1 MMKKVKILTFSCPD
15 QSGIQAKVTG
25 LMDKYNA
32 FLTDVQSYSDK
43 DSNKFFSRIVFFIN
57 DMEVVTEEFFSEFEA
72 LAIKLS
78 MQWSIDDESRK
89 IKTVIAVSKEG
100 HCLNDLLYRA
110 RYRDM
115 PIEIVGVVSN
125 HEVYREIVEFS
136 GIKFHHLP
144 IEKSSES
151 KKMQEN
157 EFRSVVA
164 SSDAELV
171 VLARYMQILSDN
183 LANEWSGKCINI
195 HHSFL
200 PSFKGA
206 RPYHQAF
213 HKGVKIIGATAH
225 YVTGDLDEG
234 HIIEQDVQRVSHN
247 DSPEDLTRKGNDIE
261 SSVLSRAV
269 RWHAEKRV
277 IINGS
282 KTVVFNN

>member
-1 MMKKVKILTFSCPD
+1 MKKIQILTFSCPD

-25 LMDKYNA
+25 LMNKYNA

-57 DMEVVTEEFFSEFEA
+57 DIEIASNDFFIEFES
-72 LAIKLS
+72 LAIELS
-78 MQWSIDDESRK
+78 MKWSIDDESRK

-110 RYRDM
+110 KYRDM
-115 PIEIVGVVSN
+115 PIDIVGVVSN

-136 GIKFHHLP
+136 GIKFHYLP
-144 IEKSSES
+144 IEKNTES
-151 KKMQEN
+151 KKAQEN
-157 EFRSVVA
+157 EFRSIVK
-164 SSDAELV
+164 SSGADLI

-183 LANEWSGKCINI
+183 LASEWSGKCINI

-213 HKGVKIIGATAH
+213 DKGVKIIGATAH

-234 HIIEQDVQRVSHN
+234 HIIEQDVQRVSHR

-269 RWHAEKRV
+269 RWHAEKR
-277 IINGS
+277 ILINGT
-282 KTVVFNN
+282 KTIVFN

>member
-1 MMKKVKILTFSCPD
+1 MKKIQILTFSCPD

-25 LMDKYNA
+25 LMNKHNA

-57 DMEVVTEEFFSEFEA
+57 DIEIASNDFFIEFES
-72 LAIKLS
+72 LAIELS
-78 MQWSIDDESRK
+78 MKWSIDDESRK

-110 RYRDM
+110 KYRDM
-115 PIEIVGVVSN
+115 PIDIVGVVSN

-136 GIKFHHLP
+136 GIKFHYLP
-144 IEKSSES
+144 IEKNTES
-151 KKMQEN
+151 KKAQEN
-157 EFRSVVA
+157 EFRSIVK
-164 SSDAELV
+164 SSGADLI
-171 VLARYMQILSDN
+171 VLARYMQILSDS
-183 LANEWSGKCINI
+183 LASEWSGKCINI

-213 HKGVKIIGATAH
+213 DKGVKIIGATAH

-234 HIIEQDVQRVSHN
+234 HIIEQDVQRVSHR

-269 RWHAEKRV
+269 RWHAEKR
-277 IINGS
+277 ILINGT
-282 KTVVFNN
+282 KTIVFN

>member
-1 MMKKVKILTFSCPD
+1 MKKIQILTFSCPD

-25 LMDKYNA
+25 LMNKYNA

-57 DMEVVTEEFFSEFEA
+57 DIEIASNDFFIEFES
-72 LAIKLS
+72 LAIELS
-78 MQWSIDDESRK
+78 MKWSIDDESRK

-110 RYRDM
+110 KYRDM
-115 PIEIVGVVSN
+115 PIDIVGVVSN

-136 GIKFHHLP
+136 GIKFHYLP
-144 IEKSSES
+144 IEKNTES
-151 KKMQEN
+151 KKAQEN
-157 EFRSVVA
+157 EFRSIVK
-164 SSDAELV
+164 SSGADLI
-171 VLARYMQILSDN
+171 VLARYMQILSDS
-183 LANEWSGKCINI
+183 LASEWSGKCINI

-213 HKGVKIIGATAH
+213 DKGVKIIGATAH

-234 HIIEQDVQRVSHN
+234 HIIEQDVQRVSHR

-269 RWHAEKRV
+269 RWHAEKR
-277 IINGS
+277 ILINGT
-282 KTVVFNN
+282 KTIVFN

>member
-1 MMKKVKILTFSCPD
+1 MKKVKILTISCPD

-43 DSNKFFSRIVFFIN
+43 DSNRFFSRIVFFIN

-78 MQWSIDDESRK
+78 MQWCIDDESRK

-164 SSDAELV
+164 SSGAELV

>member
-1 MMKKVKILTFSCPD
+1 MKKVKILTFSCPD

-43 DSNKFFSRIVFFIN
+43 DTNRFFSRIVFFI
-57 DMEVVTEEFFSEFEA
+57 DDIEITTDEFFSEFRS

-78 MQWSIDDESRK
+78 MQWSIDDESKK

-110 RYRDM
+110 KYRDM

-144 IEKSSES
+144 IKKSSES

-157 EFRSVVA
+157 EFKSIVA
-164 SSDAELV
+164 SSGAELV

-277 IINGS
+277 LINGS

>member
-1 MMKKVKILTFSCPD
+1 MKKVKILTFSCPD

-43 DSNKFFSRIVFFIN
+43 DTNRFFSRIVFFI
-57 DMEVVTEEFFSEFEA
+57 DDIEITTDEFFSEFRS

-78 MQWSIDDESRK
+78 MQWSIDDESKK

-110 RYRDM
+110 KYRDM

-144 IEKSSES
+144 IEKNSES

-157 EFRSVVA
+157 EFKSIVA
-164 SSDAELV
+164 SSGAELV
-171 VLARYMQILSDN
+171 VLARYMQILSDS

-277 IINGS
+277 LINGS

>member
-1 MMKKVKILTFSCPD
+1 MKKVKILTFSCPD

-72 LAIKLS
+72 LAMKLS

-151 KKMQEN
+151 KKIQEN

-164 SSDAELV
+164 SSGAELV

>member
-1 MMKKVKILTFSCPD
+1 MKKVKILTFSCPD

-43 DSNKFFSRIVFFIN
+43 DSNRFFSRIVFFIY

-164 SSDAELV
+164 SSGAELV

>member
-1 MMKKVKILTFSCPD
+1 MKKVKILTFSCPD

-43 DSNKFFSRIVFFIN
+43 DTNRFFSRIVFFI
-57 DMEVVTEEFFSEFEA
+57 DDIEITTDEFFSEFRS

-78 MQWSIDDESRK
+78 MQWSIDDESKK
-89 IKTVIAVSKEG
+89 IRTVIAVSKEG

-110 RYRDM
+110 KYRDM

-144 IEKSSES
+144 IKKSSES

-157 EFRSVVA
+157 EFKSIVA
-164 SSDAELV
+164 SSGVELV
-171 VLARYMQILSDN
+171 VLARYMQILSDS

-277 IINGS
+277 LINGS

>member
-1 MMKKVKILTFSCPD
+1 MKKVKILTFSCPD

-43 DSNKFFSRIVFFIN
+43 DSNRFFSRIVFFIN

-72 LAIKLS
+72 LAMKLS

-164 SSDAELV
+164 SSSAELV

>member
-1 MMKKVKILTFSCPD
+1 MKKVKILTFSCPD

-43 DSNKFFSRIVFFIN
+43 DSNRFFSRIVFFIN

-282 KTVVFNN
+282 KTVAFNN

>member
-1 MMKKVKILTFSCPD
+1 MKKVKILTFSCPD

-43 DSNKFFSRIVFFIN
+43 DTNRFFSRIVFFI
-57 DMEVVTEEFFSEFEA
+57 DDIEITTDEFFSEFRS

-78 MQWSIDDESRK
+78 MQWSIDDESKK
-89 IKTVIAVSKEG
+89 IKTVIAASKEG

-110 RYRDM
+110 KYRDM

-157 EFRSVVA
+157 EFKSIVA
-164 SSDAELV
+164 SSGAELV
-171 VLARYMQILSDN
+171 VLARYMQILSDS

-277 IINGS
+277 LINGS

>member
-1 MMKKVKILTFSCPD
+1 MKKIQILTFSCPD

-25 LMDKYNA
+25 LMNKYNA

-57 DMEVVTEEFFSEFEA
+57 DIEIASNDFFIEFES
-72 LAIKLS
+72 LAIELS
-78 MQWSIDDESRK
+78 MKWSIDDEFRK

-110 RYRDM
+110 KYRDM
-115 PIEIVGVVSN
+115 PIDIVGVVSN

-136 GIKFHHLP
+136 GIKFHYLP
-144 IEKSSES
+144 IEKNTES
-151 KKMQEN
+151 KKAQES
-157 EFRSVVA
+157 EFKSIVK
-164 SSDAELV
+164 SSGADLI
-171 VLARYMQILSDN
+171 VLARYMQILSDS
-183 LANEWSGKCINI
+183 LASEWSGKCINI

-213 HKGVKIIGATAH
+213 DKGVKIIGATAH

-234 HIIEQDVQRVSHN
+234 HIIEQDVQRVSHR

-269 RWHAEKRV
+269 RWHAEKR
-277 IINGS
+277 ILINGT
-282 KTVVFNN
+282 KTIVFN

>member
-1 MMKKVKILTFSCPD
+1 MKKVKILTFSCPD

-43 DSNKFFSRIVFFIN
+43 DTNRFFSRIVFYI
-57 DMEVVTEEFFSEFEA
+57 DDVEIATAEFFSEFKN
-72 LAIKLS
+72 LAMKLS
-78 MQWSIDDESRK
+78 MQWSIDDESKK
-89 IKTVIAVSKEG
+89 IRTVIAVSKEG

-110 RYRDM
+110 KYRDM

-144 IEKSSES
+144 IEKNSES
-151 KKMQEN
+151 KKIQEN
-157 EFRSVVA
+157 EFKSIVA
-164 SSDAELV
+164 SSGAELV

-277 IINGS
+277 LINGS

>member
-1 MMKKVKILTFSCPD
+1 MKKVKILIFSCPD

-43 DSNKFFSRIVFFIN
+43 DSNRFFSRIVFFIN

-72 LAIKLS
+72 LAMKLS

-164 SSDAELV
+164 SSGAELV

>member
-1 MMKKVKILTFSCPD
+1 MKKVKILTFSCPD
-15 QSGIQAKVTG
+15 QSGLQAKVTG

-43 DSNKFFSRIVFFIN
+43 DTNRFFSRIVFYI
-57 DMEVVTEEFFSEFEA
+57 DDVEIATDEFFSEFKN
-72 LAIKLS
+72 LAMKLS
-78 MQWSIDDESRK
+78 MQWSIDDESKK
-89 IKTVIAVSKEG
+89 IRTVIAVSKEG

-110 RYRDM
+110 KYRDM

-157 EFRSVVA
+157 HFRSVVA
-164 SSDAELV
+164 SSGAELV

-277 IINGS
+277 IINGT

>member
-1 MMKKVKILTFSCPD
+1 MKKVKILTFSCPD

-43 DSNKFFSRIVFFIN
+43 DSNRFFSRIVFFIN

-164 SSDAELV
+164 SSGAELV

-213 HKGVKIIGATAH
+213 YKGVKIIGATAH

>member
-1 MMKKVKILTFSCPD
+1 MKKIQILTFSCPD

-25 LMDKYNA
+25 LMNKYNA

-57 DMEVVTEEFFSEFEA
+57 DIEIASNDFFIEFES
-72 LAIKLS
+72 LAIELS

-110 RYRDM
+110 KYRDM
-115 PIEIVGVVSN
+115 PIDIVGVVSN

-136 GIKFHHLP
+136 GIKFHYLP
-144 IEKSSES
+144 IEKNTDS
-151 KKMQEN
+151 KKAQEN
-157 EFRSVVA
+157 EFRSIVK
-164 SSDAELV
+164 SSGADLI
-171 VLARYMQILSDN
+171 VLARYMQILSDS
-183 LANEWSGKCINI
+183 LASEWSGKCINI

-213 HKGVKIIGATAH
+213 DKGVKIIGATAH

-234 HIIEQDVQRVSHN
+234 HIIEQDVQRVSHR
-247 DSPEDLTRKGNDIE
+247 DSPDDLTRKGNDIE

-269 RWHAEKRV
+269 RWHAEKR
-277 IINGS
+277 ILINGT
-282 KTVVFNN
+282 KTIVFN

>member
-1 MMKKVKILTFSCPD
+1 MKKVKILTFSCPD

-164 SSDAELV
+164 SSGAELV

>member
-1 MMKKVKILTFSCPD
+1 MKKVKILTFSCPD

-43 DSNKFFSRIVFFIN
+43 DSNRFFSRIVFFIN

-72 LAIKLS
+72 LAMKLS

>member
-1 MMKKVKILTFSCPD
+1 MKKIQILTFSCPD

-25 LMDKYNA
+25 LMNKHNA

-57 DMEVVTEEFFSEFEA
+57 DIEIASNDFFIEFDS
-72 LAIKLS
+72 LAIELS
-78 MQWSIDDESRK
+78 MKWSIDDESRK

-110 RYRDM
+110 KYRDM
-115 PIEIVGVVSN
+115 PIDIVGVVSN

-136 GIKFHHLP
+136 GIKFHYLP
-144 IEKSSES
+144 IEKNTDS
-151 KKMQEN
+151 KKAQEN
-157 EFRSVVA
+157 EFRSIVK
-164 SSDAELV
+164 SSGADLI
-171 VLARYMQILSDN
+171 VLARYMQILSDS
-183 LANEWSGKCINI
+183 LASEWSGKCINI

-213 HKGVKIIGATAH
+213 DKGVKIIGATAH

-234 HIIEQDVQRVSHN
+234 HIIEQDVQRVSHR

-269 RWHAEKRV
+269 RWHAEKR
-277 IINGS
+277 ILINGT
-282 KTVVFNN
+282 KTIVFN

>member
-1 MMKKVKILTFSCPD
+1 MKKVKILTFSCPD

-43 DSNKFFSRIVFFIN
+43 DSNRFFSRIVFFIN

-164 SSDAELV
+164 SSGAELV

>member
-1 MMKKVKILTFSCPD
+1 MKKIQILTFSCPD

-25 LMDKYNA
+25 LMNKYNA

-57 DMEVVTEEFFSEFEA
+57 DIEIASNDFFIEFES
-72 LAIKLS
+72 LAIELS
-78 MQWSIDDESRK
+78 MKWSVDDGFRK

-110 RYRDM
+110 KYRDM
-115 PIEIVGVVSN
+115 PIDIVGVVSN

-136 GIKFHHLP
+136 GIKFHYLP
-144 IEKSSES
+144 IEKNTDS
-151 KKMQEN
+151 KKAQEN
-157 EFRSVVA
+157 EFRSIVK
-164 SSDAELV
+164 SSGADLI
-171 VLARYMQILSDN
+171 VLARYMQILSDS
-183 LANEWSGKCINI
+183 LASEWSGKCINI

-213 HKGVKIIGATAH
+213 DKGVKIIGATAH

-234 HIIEQDVQRVSHN
+234 HIIEQDVQRVSHR

-269 RWHAEKRV
+269 RWHAEKR
-277 IINGS
+277 ILINGT
-282 KTVVFNN
+282 KTIVFN

>member
-1 MMKKVKILTFSCPD
+1 MKKVKILTFSCPD

-43 DSNKFFSRIVFFIN
+43 DTNRFFSRIVFYI
-57 DMEVVTEEFFSEFEA
+57 DDVEIATAEFFSEFKN
-72 LAIKLS
+72 LAMKLS
-78 MQWSIDDESRK
+78 MQWSIDDESKK
-89 IKTVIAVSKEG
+89 IRTVIAVSKEG

-110 RYRDM
+110 KYRDM

-136 GIKFHHLP
+136 GIKFHYLP
-144 IEKSSES
+144 IEKNTDS
-151 KKMQEN
+151 KKAQEN
-157 EFRSVVA
+157 EFRSIVK
-164 SSDAELV
+164 SSGADLI
-171 VLARYMQILSDN
+171 VLARYMQILSDS
-183 LANEWSGKCINI
+183 LASEWFGKCINI

-213 HKGVKIIGATAH
+213 DKGVKIIGATAH

-234 HIIEQDVQRVSHN
+234 HIIEQDVQRVSHR

-269 RWHAEKRV
+269 RWHAEKR
-277 IINGS
+277 ILINGT
-282 KTVVFNN
+282 KTIVFN

>member
-1 MMKKVKILTFSCPD
+1 MKKVKILTFSCPD

-72 LAIKLS
+72 LAMKLS

>member
-1 MMKKVKILTFSCPD
+1 MKKVKILTFSCPD

-43 DSNKFFSRIVFFIN
+43 DSNRFFSRIVFFIN

-72 LAIKLS
+72 LAMKLS

-89 IKTVIAVSKEG
+89 IKTVVAVSKEG

-164 SSDAELV
+164 SSGAELV

>member
-1 MMKKVKILTFSCPD
+1 MKKVKILTFSCPD

-43 DSNKFFSRIVFFIN
+43 DTNRFFSRIVFYI
-57 DMEVVTEEFFSEFEA
+57 DDVEIATAEFFSEFKN
-72 LAIKLS
+72 LAMKLS
-78 MQWSIDDESRK
+78 MQWSIDDESKK
-89 IKTVIAVSKEG
+89 IRTVIAVSKEG

-110 RYRDM
+110 KYRDM

-144 IEKSSES
+144 IKKSSES

-157 EFRSVVA
+157 EFKSIVA
-164 SSDAELV
+164 SSGAELV

-277 IINGS
+277 LINGS

>member
-1 MMKKVKILTFSCPD
+1 MN
-15 QSGIQAKVTG
+15 
-25 LMDKYNA
+25 KYNA

-57 DMEVVTEEFFSEFEA
+57 DIEIASNDFFIEFES
-72 LAIKLS
+72 LAIELS
-78 MQWSIDDESRK
+78 MKWSIDDESRK

-110 RYRDM
+110 KYRDM
-115 PIEIVGVVSN
+115 PIDIVGVVSN

-136 GIKFHHLP
+136 GIKFHYLP
-144 IEKSSES
+144 IEKNTDS
-151 KKMQEN
+151 KKAQEN
-157 EFRSVVA
+157 EFRSIVK
-164 SSDAELV
+164 SSGADLI
-171 VLARYMQILSDN
+171 VLARYMQILSDS
-183 LANEWSGKCINI
+183 LASEWSGKCINI

-213 HKGVKIIGATAH
+213 DKGVKIIGATAH

-234 HIIEQDVQRVSHN
+234 HIIEQDVQRVSHR
-247 DSPEDLTRKGNDIE
+247 DSTEDLTRKGNDIE

-269 RWHAEKRV
+269 RWHAEKR
-277 IINGS
+277 ILINGT
-282 KTVVFNN
+282 KTIVFN

>member
-1 MMKKVKILTFSCPD
+1 MKKIQILTFSCPD

-57 DMEVVTEEFFSEFEA
+57 DIEITNNDFLIAFES
-72 LAIKLS
+72 LAIELS

-110 RYRDM
+110 KYRDM
-115 PIEIVGVVSN
+115 PIDIVGVVSN

-136 GIKFHHLP
+136 GIKFHYLP
-144 IEKSSES
+144 IEKNTES
-151 KKMQEN
+151 KKVQEN
-157 EFRSVVA
+157 EFRSIVK
-164 SSDAELV
+164 SSGADLI
-171 VLARYMQILSDN
+171 VLARYMQILSDS
-183 LANEWSGKCINI
+183 LASEWSGKCINI

-213 HKGVKIIGATAH
+213 DKGVKIIGATAH

-234 HIIEQDVQRVSHN
+234 HIIEQDVQRVSHR
-247 DSPEDLTRKGNDIE
+247 DSTEDLTRKGNDIE

-269 RWHAEKRV
+269 RWHAEKR
-277 IINGS
+277 ILINGT
-282 KTVVFNN
+282 KTIVFN

>member
-1 MMKKVKILTFSCPD
+1 MKKVKILTFSCPD

-72 LAIKLS
+72 LAMKLS

-164 SSDAELV
+164 SSGAELV

>member
-1 MMKKVKILTFSCPD
+1 MKKIQILTFSCPD

-25 LMDKYNA
+25 LMNKHNA

-57 DMEVVTEEFFSEFEA
+57 DIEIASNDFFIEFES
-72 LAIKLS
+72 LAIELS
-78 MQWSIDDESRK
+78 MKWSIDDESRK

-110 RYRDM
+110 KYRDM
-115 PIEIVGVVSN
+115 PIDIVGVVSN

-136 GIKFHHLP
+136 GIKFHYLP
-144 IEKSSES
+144 IEKNTDS
-151 KKMQEN
+151 KKAQEN
-157 EFRSVVA
+157 EFRSIVK
-164 SSDAELV
+164 SSGANLI
-171 VLARYMQILSDN
+171 VLARYMQILSDS
-183 LANEWSGKCINI
+183 LASEWSGKCINI

-213 HKGVKIIGATAH
+213 DKGVKIIGATAH

-234 HIIEQDVQRVSHN
+234 HIIEQDVQRVSHR

-269 RWHAEKRV
+269 RWHAEKR
-277 IINGS
+277 ILINGT
-282 KTVVFNN
+282 KTIVFN

>member
-1 MMKKVKILTFSCPD
+1 MKKVKILTFSCPD

-43 DSNKFFSRIVFFIN
+43 DSNRFFSRIVFFIN

-144 IEKSSES
+144 IEKSSEP

-164 SSDAELV
+164 SSGAELV